1 MRKKSVNPKITVFTP
16 SYNRA
21 KLLPRAYESLRRQS
35 FKDFE
40 WLIVDD
46 GSADDTKTVVESWTD
61 APFPIRYVYKENGG
75 KHTALNRGVQE
86 AKGDF
91 FVILDS
97 DDWITDTTLER
108 MIAVWDTV
116 PDKNR
121 FAEVVGLFAYEG
133 GEVVGT
139 RFPRD
144 VLDSDPAEIQAVYK
158 VWGDKLA
165 CHRTA
170 VLREF
175 PFPED
180 LGRFVTES
188 LVWYRIARRYKSR
201 FVNEIWAYKEFQ
213 AGGLTA
219 NTVQMRT
226 RGIEAT
232 LAYYAEAAGLFLE
245 RRYPART
252 VLKSSANY
260 VRFALH
266 ARVPIAQQLVRFPSS
281 PLWLASLVPG
291 TALFL
296 ADKYLRGQISSRVK
310 INRPDVQNRQD
321 LGR

>member
-1 MRKKSVNPKITVFTP
+1 MSPTFTVFTP

-21 KLLPRAYESLRRQS
+21 KLLPRAYESLLRQTL
-35 FKDFE
+35 KDFE
-40 WLIVDD
+40 WLIIDD
-46 GSADDTKTVVESWTD
+46 GSTDDTRAVVEGWTD

-201 FVNEIWAYKEFQ
+201 FVNQVWRVVEYQ
-213 AGGLTA
+213 GDGLTA
-219 NTVQMRT
+219 NFTQARRNSAPSSM
-226 RGIEAT
+226 
-232 LAYYAEAAGLFLE
+232 LFYAEATALFLE
-245 RRYPART
+245 RRYPFLALLRNSSNYARY
-252 VLKSSANY
+252 A
-260 VRFALH
+260 FH
-266 ARVPIAQQLVRFPSS
+266 AGLSLRAQAARFPSKA
-281 PLWLASLVPG
+281 LWLLGVLPGLV
-291 TALFL
+291 AYL
-296 ADKYLRGQISSRVK
+296 ADLKVRK
-310 INRPDVQNRQD
+310 PDTRAIERRTVR
-321 LGR
+321 

>member
-1 MRKKSVNPKITVFTP
+1 VNPKITVFTP

-21 KLLPRAYESLRRQS
+21 KLLPRVYESLLRQT
-35 FKDFE
+35 FQDFE

-46 GSADDTKTVVESWTD
+46 GSTDDTKAVVEGWSQ
-61 APFPIRYVYKENGG
+61 APFPVRYVYKENGG
-75 KHTALNRGVQE
+75 KHTAINRGVQE
-86 AKGDF
+86 ARGEY

-97 DDWITDTTLER
+97 DDWLTDTTLER
-108 MIAVWDTV
+108 MVAVWEGV
-116 PDKNR
+116 PDKAR
-121 FAEVVGLFAYEG
+121 FAEVVGLFAYPE

-139 RFPRD
+139 RFPKD

-201 FVNEIWAYKEFQ
+201 FVNQVWAYKEFQ
-213 AGGLTA
+213 AGGLTDH
-219 NTVQMRT
+219 TVRLRT
-226 RGIEAT
+226 RGIQAT
-232 LAYYAEAAGLFLE
+232 LAYYAESAQLFLE
-245 RRYPART
+245 RRYPLRT
-252 VLKSSANY
+252 VLRSSANY

-266 ARVPIAQQLVRFPSS
+266 ARVPLKTQLRHFPSL
-281 PLWLASLVPG
+281 PLWLLSLLPG
-291 TALFL
+291 AALFL
-296 ADKYLRGQISSRVK
+296 ADHYLRGQMGSRVK
-310 INRPDVQNRQD
+310 ITRPNVQNPSGPSR
-321 LGR
+321 